1 MSEKVTFNINHDILD
16 AITPMAI
23 EFNRKS
29 IQYGD
34 FLTNVIAVVAY
45 PTQVNAGWLSRVAN
59 LEGIVLSMHITYADP
74 TKLLMRINKSIT
86 ELGTRIQSGGNALM
100 MQRWEQQRKDAE
112 TLLAKIDREHENLFY
127 LSVVIMIYGYNEEE
141 LRARTGK
148 VESVLAGAKMRGR
161 NCLYRQEQGL
171 KSVAPIA
178 YLDPAILDTAGR
190 NMPASTIAA
199 AYPFNVSG
207 INDGVG
213 FILGR
218 DITGGLVLLDTWKRG
233 QSRINSNWTILGSS
247 GVGKS
252 ATIKHIFLNEY
263 ALGTK
268 IIIIDPERE
277 YKDLCNAVG
286 GQWINVGGGS
296 RQTGMINPLQIK
308 SIPTD
313 NEVDLDDDTIEDGLE
328 LARHFQSLRTFFKL
342 YMRNLS
348 DIDLAVLDEMIEVL
362 YANFGIIRNTD
373 ISNLKNTDYPILSD
387 LYNLII
393 EKEQQETDPNR
404 KQSMNRLHSML
415 RSTAIGADAI
425 LWNGHST
432 LTANSDFIV
441 LDTFDL
447 NEADEQLRR
456 TQYYNVLTWC
466 WDLLSSDREEKVLL
480 GVDEAYLLVD
490 PEVPQSIQFLRNAA
504 KRCRK
509 YNAGLLVISQSAADF
524 LNPDVIRFGQALLDN
539 ACFKLLMGVDG
550 KALEEITDLFNL
562 TESEHDMLLK
572 KRRGEGLL
580 IVGSDRHYTI
590 IDIPEF
596 ELELFGSGGGN

>member
-1 MSEKVTFNINHDILD
+1 MSEKVTFNINQDILD

-34 FLTNVIAVVAY
+34 YLTNVIAIIAY
-45 PTQVNAGWLSRVAN
+45 PSQVNAGWLSRVAN
-59 LEGIVLSMHITYADP
+59 IEGVVLSMHLTYADP
-74 TKLLMRINKSIT
+74 TKLLSRINKSIT
-86 ELGTRIQSGGNALM
+86 ELRTRIQSGGNALM
-100 MQRWEQQRKDAE
+100 IQRWEQQQKDAE
-112 TLLAKIDREHENLFY
+112 TLLAKIDREQENLFY
-127 LSVVIMIYGYNEEE
+127 LSVVIMVYAYNEDE
-141 LRARTGK
+141 LRTRTGK
-148 VESVLAGAKMRGR
+148 VEAVLAGAKMRGR
-161 NCLYRQEQGL
+161 NCLYLQEQGL

-178 YLDPAILDTAGR
+178 YLDPAILDIAGR
-190 NMPASTIAA
+190 NMPASTVAA

-207 INDGVG
+207 INDGIG
-213 FILGR
+213 FIMGR
-218 DITGGLVLLDTWKRG
+218 DLTGGLVLIDTWKRG
-233 QSRINSNWTILGSS
+233 QSRTNSNWTVLGTS

-296 RQTGMINPLQIK
+296 KQTGMINPLQIK
-308 SIPTD
+308 SIPSD
-313 NEVDLDDDTIEDGLE
+313 SDDLDDPSEDGLT

-348 DIDLAVLDEMIEVL
+348 DMELAVLDEIIEML
-362 YANFGIIRNTD
+362 YAQFGITWDTD
-373 ISNLKNTDYPILSD
+373 ISKLKNTDYPILSD
-387 LYNLII
+387 LYNLI
-393 EKEQQETDPNR
+393 KEQEKQEQDPNR
-404 KQSMNRLHSML
+404 KEAMNRLHSML
-415 RSTAIGADAI
+415 RSTAVGADAI

-447 NEADEQLRR
+447 NEADEHLRR

-466 WDLLSSDREEKVLL
+466 WDILSLNREEKILL

-490 PEVPQSIQFLRNAA
+490 PEVPQSIQFLRNVA

-509 YNAGLLVISQSAADF
+509 YNAGLLVISQSAGDF
-524 LNPDVIRFGQALLDN
+524 LYPEVIRFGQALLDN
-539 ACFKLLMGVDG
+539 ACYKLIMGMDG

-562 TESEHDMLLK
+562 TESEYDMLSK
-572 KRRGEGLL
+572 KRRGEGLF

-590 IDIPEF
+590 IDIPDY